1 MEYSKH
7 FFKFCAWVGL
17 FGSTV
22 CPLYGAEDVACLDKG
37 KQLFAAKQYQEAVEQ
52 FSRCSAQDPKNV
64 DVQLSLAG
72 ALLTLDQLSEAEEH
86 FNLALKNMKRNSP
99 YWAYTYS
106 MLGDIALKKKN
117 NERALEMY
125 NKSLEYNPA
134 NVNSRVGKGIILEYQ
149 GDKQAAAQAYQSAL
163 AVEPLNLI
171 ARKRLIN
178 LEPEYFSDE
187 EILNGLKQRYAI
199 PPETTTLTEKEKDL
213 FRKMHRT
220 EQRRGIDYLR
230 GKFPKMPPEYIITL
244 NKDTD
249 FSREILSYSGYQA
262 LQKSLG
268 QDALTTFQQAGVP
281 IKDVF
286 SLRDRKGNPVFDE
299 ESCLTEEGLAVFS
312 EVSKNPKNKNKPFLL
327 PNQDVPPSAAMLQK
341 TEAVAQRLKDQG
353 FVEIS
358 RAEYAMLQKETLCS
372 PETLKEKMDVRS
384 VPVTKHHFRYF
395 VQSKEQPRK
404 TALKGVP
411 YYYVMQERAK
421 KNPTL
426 KVPKN
431 SLIESYKYF
440 GNSTICLDDG
450 NLLYDDEK
458 SL

>member
-7 FFKFCAWVGL
+7 FFKLCAL
-17 FGSTV
+17 ACV
-22 CPLYGAEDVACLDKG
+22 CCWMSRPLYGAAEIGCLEKG
-37 KQLFAAKQYQEAVEQ
+37 KQLFNAKQYQEAVTQ
-52 FSRCSAQDPKNV
+52 FSQCCAQDPNDV
-64 DVQLSLAG
+64 DAQLSLAG
-72 ALLTLDQLSEAEEH
+72 ALLTLDRLSEAEEH

-106 MLGDIALKKKN
+106 MLGDIALKKKEN
-117 NERALEMY
+117 DLALEMY

-134 NVNSRVGKGIILEYQ
+134 NVNSRVGKGIILEYK
-149 GDKQAAAQAYQSAL
+149 GDKKAASQAYQSAL

-178 LEPEYFSDE
+178 LEPDYFSDE
-187 EILNGLKQRYAI
+187 EILNALKQRYAI
-199 PPETTTLTEKEKDL
+199 APETDKLTEDAKTL
-213 FRKMHRT
+213 FQKMHRT
-220 EQRRGIDYLR
+220 EQRRGVDYLR

-262 LQKSLG
+262 LQKNLG
-268 QDALTTFQQAGVP
+268 QDAVTTFQQAGVP

-286 SLRDRKGNPVFDE
+286 SLRDRKGRPVFDE
-299 ESCLTEEGLAVFS
+299 ESCLTEEGLAVYT
-312 EVSKNPKNKNKPFLL
+312 EVAKNPKSKNRPFLL

-341 TEAVAQRLKDQG
+341 AELAAQRLRDQG

-384 VPVTKHHFRYF
+384 VSVTKHRLRYF
-395 VQSKEQPRK
+395 VQSQEQSRK

-411 YYYVMQERAK
+411 YYYVVLARSK
-421 KNPTL
+421 KDPTL

-431 SLIESYKYF
+431 SVIDSLKYF
-440 GNSTICLDDG
+440 GNSTVCLDDG
-450 NLLYDDEK
+450 KLLYEDE
-458 SL
+458 

>member
-1 MEYSKH
+1 MEYSKR
-7 FFKFCAWVGL
+7 FFKFCVLVGIFCWVAR
-17 FGSTV
+17 
-22 CPLYGAEDVACLDKG
+22 PLYGAEEVSCLDKG
-37 KQLFAAKQYQEAVEQ
+37 KQRFAAQQYREAVEQ
-52 FSRCSAQDPKNV
+52 FSQCTAQDPKDV
-64 DVQLSLAG
+64 DAQLSLAG

-117 NERALEMY
+117 NDLALEMY

-149 GDKQAAAQAYQSAL
+149 GDKKAASQAYQSAL

-178 LEPEYFSDE
+178 LEPDYFSDE
-187 EILNGLKQRYAI
+187 EILNALKQRYVIA
-199 PPETTTLTEKEKDL
+199 PETTTVTEKEKKL
-213 FRKMHRT
+213 FRQIHRT
-220 EQRRGIDYLR
+220 EQRRGIDYLK

-268 QDALTTFQQAGVP
+268 QDAVAAFQQAGVP

-299 ESCLTEEGLAVFS
+299 ESCLTDEGLAVYS
-312 EVSKNPKNKNKPFLL
+312 EFVKNPKNKNKPFLL
-327 PNQDVPPSAAMLQK
+327 PNQDVPPSAAVLQK
-341 TEAVAQRLKDQG
+341 TEAAAQHLKDQG

-372 PETLKEKMDVRS
+372 PETLKDKMDVRS
-384 VPVTKHHFRYF
+384 IAVTKHRLRYF
-395 VQSKEQPRK
+395 VQSKEQTRK

-421 KNPTL
+421 KDPTV

-431 SLIESYKYF
+431 AIVESYKYF
-440 GNSTICLDDG
+440 GNGTICLDDG
-450 NLLYDDEK
+450 NLLYADD
-458 SL
+458 